1 MKRLIIIFL
10 ITSGLFLSCGKI
22 IFREIKCRNFQ
33 LKGENYWFPLY
44 VGDSVVFINPSTN
57 ARKKYIVVNKY
68 ISHRTE
74 YISDTGCGCLDVSGM
89 LLTSGSD
96 SLWFKNE
103 LRYVEDQKGNY
114 YEDIIFVI
122 KNKKSG
128 FFETERTKLNTYSL
142 DSINFTDVELFECKD
157 CKENLK
163 VKKMYRVRN
172 LGIISFE
179 LVNGE
184 VWINENLSKIGL
196 TTMDSFE
203 YSENTCE

>member
-1 MKRLIIIFL
+1 M
-10 ITSGLFLSCGKI
+10 
-22 IFREIKCRNFQ
+22 
-33 LKGENYWFPLY
+33 
-44 VGDSVVFINPSTN
+44 
-57 ARKKYIVVNKY
+57 A
-68 ISHRTE
+68 E
-74 YISDTGCGCLDVSGM
+74 YINVEKPFLDKLRQLGWQVIDQGIGVPQEPEKSLRENFKQVLLPQVFKDSIKAINKTTDGREWLSDKQL
-89 LLTSGSD
+89 
-96 SLWFKNE
+96 
-103 LRYVEDQKGNY
+103 
-114 YEDIIFVI
+114 EDIIFVI

-184 VWINENLSKIGL
+184 VWINENLSKTGL

-203 YSENTCE
+203 YSEITCE